1 MNRMGKLT
9 LLSLEKILEQKPL
22 NYVLR
27 RTSLKQF
34 IFSKVADCGASH
46 LVVPWVKLVWKNSR
60 KFYEKHMLQNPF

>member
-1 MNRMGKLT
+1 MNRMGELT
-9 LLSLEKILEQKPL
+9 LPNLEKILEQKPL

-46 LVVPWVKLVWKNSR
+46 LVVP
-60 KFYEKHMLQNPF
+60 